1 MFARASI
8 ILESFSK
15 NDSAISE
22 NEIKENIGML
32 LLSMFNWGERALEQ
46 KHNIWRRDGPALGD
60 VPFAIS
66 LKIHPHLAE
75 L

>member
-1 MFARASI
+1 MK
-8 ILESFSK
+8 L
-15 NDSAISE
+15 
-22 NEIKENIGML
+22 KENIGML
-32 LLSMFNWGERALEQ
+32 FLAIFNWGERALEQ

-66 LKIHPHLAE
+66 LKIHPHLAK